1 MFLWDLYDTAQV
13 LTDDCATTGEKIMA
27 VAGMAASVAN
37 PIPGMGFVTKIVKKY
52 DKFTVDVHKD
62 LKRKVKGLD
71 FI

>member
-1 MFLWDLYDTAQV
+1 
-13 LTDDCATTGEKIMA
+13 MA